1 MRFNSD
7 IAAVSLNAANDS
19 ATVRAGFSSFSLSI
33 FYSSIVSES
42 SKLFK
47 KKNPSWSSDSIG
59 I

>member
-19 ATVRAGFSSFSLSI
+19 ATVRAGFSSSSLSI

-42 SKLFK
+42 SKLSK

>member
-19 ATVRAGFSSFSLSI
+19 ATVRAGFSSASLSI

-42 SKLFK
+42 SKLSK